1 MLLSAVLFVQC
12 SSDGSSASSENDIV
26 GATGTSAPASV
37 NASQLNAEV
46 NATYVEHAAATD
58 RADSETSNMYIYTP
72 AKERMMATNDMRG
85 LRGLLLADLET
96 VRARLNEGARPPASK
111 EKDKALAADLA
122 QGLERVDRA
131 LSALDASNDASW
143 ASIREVQLKEV
154 AEVRAWMADYRG
166 SDAWAVK

>member
-1 MLLSAVLFVQC
+1 MVFSTLLLVQC
-12 SSDGSSASSENDIV
+12 SSDRSPSSSGSDV
-26 GATGTSAPASV
+26 DGANGTSAPASV

-46 NATYVEHAAATD
+46 NATYTEHAAATAH
-58 RADSETSNMYIYTP
+58 ADSASKTMTIYTP

-96 VRARLNEGARPPASK
+96 VRARLNEGARPPTSK

-122 QGLERVDRA
+122 QGLEGVDRA
-131 LSALDASNDASW
+131 LTALGASNDASW